1 MNADPSH
8 AAGVMD
14 GDDDDAL
21 AEQQNM
27 AFLMKLQELYCK
39 TVLYE
44 QLEHIMGHPSTQAES
59 DGYLDDVEGLVELYR
74 TELDAAAAKTAAS
87 GETADAAATRAK
99 GTEQQILHSLSAA
112 INGAAEAAADD
123 EEEADIPMA
132 SIQQLYNVLHDCLA
146 TSTVET
152 GLAVGSLLLADDA
165 KRNAEE
171 AARLAYQQLQR
182 HTHNGVDTAS
192 MATSTA
198 ERKNAMKVSPE
209 EMFRLA
215 QHVRSGLAD
224 EAELL
229 KLRSEDNEDGGGGGQ
244 DVELNEEEPRF
255 LRNMGFSSTLH
266 RRINYRAPLPSQQ
279 LRDASTPQHRQAIL
293 DRLAQRQQGDL
304 SKLNSMEKTAHA
316 QEKINMERRI
326 IARKAQRTQ
335 HSRDGDF
342 GATAGGGRGGGASFD
357 DDPHGRRGEAP
368 DGEEYSA
375 QPTLLHSELNAP
387 PEEGGF
393 RPQELPAKLAPWM
406 KHSFGEKLRFGLP
419 ETLQTIQEQR
429 TSLPIYAKKEALLSF
444 VDAHNVT
451 VLVGETGSGK
461 TTQIPQYL
469 AEHGY
474 ADRGIIACTQPR
486 RVAAETLA
494 MRVAEE
500 YGCRLG
506 EEVGYTV
513 RFRDVTSSL
522 TKIKYMTDGMLLR
535 EALLDDTFQRY
546 SVIILDEAHE
556 RSISTD
562 LLFAIVRQALRKRD
576 SLKVMVTSATL
587 ETEKF
592 CTYFGASEPFRIEGR
607 TFPVETYYLTE
618 PTTDYVRAALQ
629 TVMMIHLQEPP
640 GDVLVFFTGQ
650 EEIELGGEQLFRW
663 MEMLR
668 RQVSTPLPDL
678 MVLPLTATMPQE
690 VQSKVFE
697 ATPPGCRKVVLATNV
712 AETSITISNL
722 YYVVDSGFCKQN
734 SFDAKHGIDQLK
746 VTPVSQAQ
754 AKQRSG
760 RAGRIGPGKCY
771 RMFTEAQFTTDMVS
785 ETVPDIMRTSLFHVT
800 LQLKAMGLDLLN
812 LELMDCPPKEAIVSA
827 LEKLRYLEA
836 LDDDGLLTPLG
847 SRMAQLSIDPSQS
860 KTLLTSVDLGC
871 SEPVLTIV
879 SMLAVQKRGV
889 FYRPRD
895 QQAAADAARRQFMQP
910 EGDQLTLMAV
920 YDAWVENGMSEEWS
934 KFNFLK
940 HRMLVEARDTRDQLK
955 EMLARRN
962 QHISHENDGNLDEVR
977 KSITAGYFFNAA
989 RRVDSH
995 TRSYVTLSD
1004 RREVYVHPSS
1014 VLIDDPPKY
1023 VLYDDL
1029 RLTKREYMTELLAI
1043 EPKWLVELAPA
1054 FYTKPTEGKLT
1065 KEQAAERF
1073 TPILKSWETGSS
1085 WRISRLKKQRR

>member
-1 MNADPSH
+1 MKAGSGTVEAADS
-8 AAGVMD
+8 
-14 GDDDDAL
+14 DDEAV

-27 AFLMKLQELYCK
+27 SFLMKLQELYCK

-44 QLEHIMGHPSTQAES
+44 RLEQIMGHPATQEES
-59 DGYLDDVEGLVELYR
+59 DGYLDDVEGLVELYCSER
-74 TELDAAAAKTAAS
+74 EAAKTAPP
-87 GETADAAATRAK
+87 GEDADAAAREAEV
-99 GTEQQILHSLSAA
+99 TEKHILQALSAA
-112 INGAAEAAADD
+112 INGGAEAD
-123 EEEADIPMA
+123 EEPEIPA
-132 SIQQLYNVLHDCLA
+132 PSIQQLYHVLHDCL
-146 TSTVET
+146 TTETVET

-165 KRNAEE
+165 KRSAEE
-171 AARLAYQQLQR
+171 AARLAYQQQQR
-182 HTHNGVDTAS
+182 HIHGGVDTAS
-192 MATSTA
+192 MSTSTT
-198 ERKNAMKVSPE
+198 ERKNAMKMSPE

-229 KLRSEDNEDGGGGGQ
+229 KLRSEDNEEEGGGQ
-244 DVELNEEEPRF
+244 DVELNDEEPRF
-255 LRNMGFSSTLH
+255 LRNMGFSSMLH
-266 RRINYRAPLPSQQ
+266 RRINYRAPLPSQL
-279 LRDASTPQHRQAIL
+279 LRDARTPQHRQAIL
-293 DRLAQRQQGDL
+293 DRLAQRQQGDS
-304 SKLNSMEKTAHA
+304 SKLNSMEAA
-316 QEKINMERRI
+316 AQMQEKINMERRV

-335 HSRDGDF
+335 QESREDVW
-342 GATAGGGRGGGASFD
+342 GATMSGHSDKSLFDEDRYERRGGAVES
-357 DDPHGRRGEAP
+357 
-368 DGEEYSA
+368 EEYAA

-393 RPQELPAKLAPWM
+393 RPQDLPTKLAPWM
-406 KHSFGEKLRFGLP
+406 KHSFGHKPRFGLP

-429 TSLPIYAKKEALLSF
+429 ISLPIYAKKEALLSF
-444 VDAHNVT
+444 VDAHQVT
-451 VLVGETGSGK
+451 ILVGETGSGK

-474 ADRGIIACTQPR
+474 ADRGMIACTQPR

-535 EALLDDTFQRY
+535 EALLDDSFQRY

-562 LLFAIVRQALRKRD
+562 LLFAIVRQALRKHER
-576 SLKVMVTSATL
+576 LKVMITSATL

-592 CTYFGASEPFRIEGR
+592 CAYFGASEPFRIEGR
-607 TFPVETYYLTE
+607 TFSVETYYLTD
-618 PTTDYVRAALQ
+618 PTSDYVRTALQ
-629 TVMMIHLQEPP
+629 TVMMIHLKEPP

-668 RQVSTPLPDL
+668 RKVRTPLPDL

-697 ATPPGCRKVVLATNV
+697 PTPPGCRKVVLATNV
-712 AETSITISNL
+712 AETSITIPNL

-734 SFDAKHGIDQLK
+734 IFDAKHGIDQLK

-771 RMFTEAQFTTDMVS
+771 RMYTEKQFTAEMVP

-812 LELMDCPPKEAIVSA
+812 LELMDCPPKGAIVSA

-860 KTLLTSVDLGC
+860 KTLLTAVDLGC

-895 QQAAADAARRQFMQP
+895 QQEASDAARRQFMQP

-920 YDAWVENGMSEEWS
+920 YNAWVENGMSEDWS
-934 KFNFLK
+934 KHNFLK

-962 QHISHENDGNLDEVR
+962 QHISHENDTNLDAVR

-1029 RLTKREYMTELLAI
+1029 RMTKREYMTELLAI

-1054 FYTKPTEGKLT
+1054 FYTKPQGGRLT